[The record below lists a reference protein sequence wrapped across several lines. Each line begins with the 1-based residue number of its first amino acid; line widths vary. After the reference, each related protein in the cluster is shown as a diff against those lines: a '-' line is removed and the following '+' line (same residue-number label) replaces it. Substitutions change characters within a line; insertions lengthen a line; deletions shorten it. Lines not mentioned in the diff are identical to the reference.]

1 MKLSFRSERGVLVS
15 ESLIFLSIYFLL
27 GRMAASEYPGDGEG
41 MAQVDMGQR
50 GKLRRVDVT
59 RRLAAYNMYMNCTH
73 EFHLTIEDSFPFA
86 VIVIRADHVRQ
97 DPLALVPRRIRNS
110 YLCKNTAHGLVCA
123 CAGQ

>member
-1 MKLSFRSERGVLVS
+1 MHDDDELSFRSERGVLVS

-73 EFHLTIEDSFPFA
+73 EFHLVIKDSFPFA
-86 VIVIRADHVRQ
+86 VIVVRIDHLGQ
-97 DPLALVPRRIRNS
+97 DPLVLVSVCISDS
-110 YLCKNTAHGLVCA
+110 YLCKTQHIA
-123 CAGQ
+123 